1 MVSLAVKLLPTIDIS
16 SPVDEYWAE
25 ARPDELRSD
34 WPENEKSHQP
44 QLKLEPNERL
54 Y

>member
-34 WPENEKSHQP
+34 WPENEQT
-44 QLKLEPNERL
+44 Q
-54 Y
+54 